1 MDALKLET
9 RPELRSPVVVMAFA
23 GWNDAASA
31 ATNAARFLTKSLGA
45 RRFATIDTED
55 FVDFQ
60 TTRPVARFNSRGVR
74 EISWPSN
81 EFFYARNPAWEHDL
95 VVGVGVEPNLR
106 WRTFSEMVV
115 EVLKSTE
122 PRMIVSLGALL
133 ADVAHTRPVRVT
145 GTASDQAL
153 ASRLSLAI
161 SRYEG
166 PTGIIGV
173 LHEAFRRLDVP
184 ACSLWANVPHYVT
197 TDQNPSA
204 TLALL
209 RRLQI
214 IVNVRMDFDEL
225 ESASGR
231 FVSEVNTA
239 VSANPEMAAYVR
251 QLESAA
257 DSGDYDEDDEALEE
271 GAELPSPDIVVKD
284 IEDFLR
290 GQRD

>member
-1 MDALKLET
+1 MDALNLET
-9 RPELRSPVVVMAFA
+9 RPELRSPVAVLAFA

-60 TTRPVARFNSRGVR
+60 TTRPVARFNSRGIR

-81 EFFYARNPAWEHDL
+81 EFFYARNPGWEHDL
-95 VVGVGVEPNLR
+95 VIGVGVEPNLR
-106 WRTFSEMVV
+106 WRTFSALVV
-115 EVLKSTE
+115 DVLKATQ

-153 ASRLSLAI
+153 AARLSLAI

-173 LHEAFRRLDVP
+173 LHEAFRRAEVP

-209 RRLQI
+209 RRLQV
-214 IVNVRMDFDEL
+214 IVNVRMDFEEL

-257 DSGDYDEDDEALEE
+257 DAGEYDEDEEATE
-271 GAELPSPDIVVKD
+271 GAAELPSPDIVVKD